1 MSEGLSSKLLDSIK
15 LHLRVTWA
23 SQDSEIKEYI
33 DEGMTYINGICGES
47 DYSVSGLPTI
57 LLKAYCRRAWSGNTS
72 MFEED
77 YRRQLLRLQ
86 HENGLKR
93 LRGDYYDSTKGLSTS
108 Q

>member
-1 MSEGLSSKLLDSIK
+1 MSEDLSSVLLGPIK
-15 LHLRVTWA
+15 LHLRVTWG

-33 DEGMTYINGICGES
+33 EEGIAYIDGICGES
-47 DYSVSGLPTI
+47 DYSVSGLPRI

-86 HENGLKR
+86 HENGVRR
-93 LRGDYYDSTKGLSTS
+93 LRRTGNE
-108 Q
+108 

>member
-1 MSEGLSSKLLDSIK
+1 MSEDLSSKLLGPIK
-15 LHLRVTWA
+15 LHLRVTWG

-33 DEGMTYINGICGES
+33 EEGIAYIDGICGES
-47 DYSVSGLPTI
+47 DYSVSGFPRI

-86 HENGLKR
+86 HENGVRR
-93 LRGDYYDSTKGLSTS
+93 LRGEEI
-108 Q
+108 

>member
-1 MSEGLSSKLLDSIK
+1 MSEDLSSKLLGPIK
-15 LHLRVTWA
+15 LHLRVTWD

-33 DEGMTYINGICGES
+33 EEGVAYIDGICGES
-47 DYSVSGLPTI
+47 DYSVSGFPRI

-86 HENGLKR
+86 HENGVRR
-93 LRGDYYDSTKGLSTS
+93 LRRNGNE
-108 Q
+108 

>member
-1 MSEGLSSKLLDSIK
+1 MSEDLSSKLLGPIK
-15 LHLRVTWA
+15 LHLRVTWG

-33 DEGMTYINGICGES
+33 EEGIAYIDGICGES
-47 DYSVSGLPTI
+47 DYSVSGFPRI

-86 HENGLKR
+86 HENGVRR
-93 LRGDYYDSTKGLSTS
+93 LRRNGNE
-108 Q
+108 

>member
-1 MSEGLSSKLLDSIK
+1 MSEDLSSKLLGPIK
-15 LHLRVTWA
+15 LHLRVTWG

-33 DEGMTYINGICGES
+33 EEGVAYIDGICGES
-47 DYSVSGLPTI
+47 DYSVSGFPRI

-86 HENGLKR
+86 HENGVRR
-93 LRGDYYDSTKGLSTS
+93 LRGEEI
-108 Q
+108 

>member
-1 MSEGLSSKLLDSIK
+1 MSEDLSSELLGPIK
-15 LHLRVTWA
+15 LHLRVTWE

-33 DEGMTYINGICGES
+33 EEGIAYIDGICGDS
-47 DYSVSGLPTI
+47 DYSVSGLPRI

-86 HENGLKR
+86 HENGVRR
-93 LRGDYYDSTKGLSTS
+93 LRRKGNE
-108 Q
+108 

>member
-1 MSEGLSSKLLDSIK
+1 MSEDLSSVLLGPIK
-15 LHLRVTWA
+15 LHLRVTWG

-33 DEGMTYINGICGES
+33 EEGIAYIDGICGES
-47 DYSVSGLPTI
+47 DYSVSGLQRI

-86 HENGLKR
+86 HENGVRR
-93 LRGDYYDSTKGLSTS
+93 LRGEEI
-108 Q
+108 